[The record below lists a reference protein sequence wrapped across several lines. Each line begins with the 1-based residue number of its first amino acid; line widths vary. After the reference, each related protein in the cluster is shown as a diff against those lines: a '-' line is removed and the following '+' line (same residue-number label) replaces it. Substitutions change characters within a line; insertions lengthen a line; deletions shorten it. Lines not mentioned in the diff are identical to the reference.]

1 MQNPISS
8 ISNFKKFLKK
18 ILLPYFLL
26 SVLIGFV
33 FNLFFEKNIILGSYS
48 SGAYKINRIINSNN
62 KNEIAFFGS
71 SRAER
76 SFIPD
81 SLVKDGFNYGM
92 VGTAADVLMFC
103 LREECKK
110 KNKTVPIVFAFD
122 LNGLN
127 YGVGDISNF
136 LYNSD
141 YPPIRKLLG
150 TDYKY
155 IYNVPFLK
163 YYGHFE
169 IYTKYYLNNIISLT
183 KLNNKG
189 GAIEKNE
196 LTKANFDELVK
207 LRLAG
212 NTEFHNDPK
221 LLADFLNIVDEN
233 KNRKF
238 ILVAPPYHRSVFA
251 GFTNLNKAE
260 EFLNSLKLHKN
271 IVVLDFSQLPYPD
284 KYFFDTSHLNLAG
297 AVEFNHL
304 LRDSLA
310 HYIN

>member
-1 MQNPISS
+1 MQNPVSS
-8 ISNFKKFLKK
+8 ISNFKEFLKK

-26 SVLIGFV
+26 TLAIGFV

-48 SGAYKINRIINSNN
+48 SGAYKINRLISSNN

-76 SFIPD
+76 SFLPD

-92 VGTAADVLMFC
+92 VGTSSDVLLFC
-103 LREECKK
+103 LKEECKK
-110 KNKTVPIVFAFD
+110 KNKSVPIVFAFD
-122 LNGLN
+122 FNGLN
-127 YGVGDISNF
+127 YGLGDISNY

-141 YPPIRKLLG
+141 YQPIRILIG
-150 TDYKY
+150 SNYKY
-155 IYNVPFLK
+155 IYHVPFLK

-169 IYTKYYLNNIISLT
+169 IYTKYYLNNTISLT
-183 KLNNKG
+183 KLNDKG

-207 LRLAG
+207 LRLG
-212 NTEFHNDPK
+212 ENNTFQNDPK
-221 LLADFLNIVDEN
+221 LLSDFLNIINAN

-238 ILVAPPYHRSVFA
+238 ILVAPPYHKSFFA
-251 GFTNLNKAE
+251 RFTNLNKAE
-260 EFLNSLKLHKN
+260 EFLGSLKSYKN
-271 IVVLDFSQLPYPD
+271 VVVLDFSRLPYPD
-284 KYFFDTSHLNLAG
+284 NYFFDTSHLNLTG
-297 AVEFNHL
+297 AIKFNHL